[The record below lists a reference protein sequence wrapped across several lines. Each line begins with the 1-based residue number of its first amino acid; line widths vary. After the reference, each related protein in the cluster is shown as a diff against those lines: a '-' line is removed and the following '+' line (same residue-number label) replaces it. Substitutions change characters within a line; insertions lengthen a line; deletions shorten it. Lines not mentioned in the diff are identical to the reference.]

1 MNEQLPVKRRNRSN
15 GLSTDD
21 VIKVLDLI
29 KGSNTVE
36 LKVMV
41 PDTHRGAIKALGF
54 DPVQAEPRQTYFF
67 DTPDLALNKAGLI
80 VRARRSP
87 RDRGDTVVKLRPVDP
102 ALLEADLR
110 RDEAFKIEVDVN
122 PGGYVCS
129 ASAKGRCT
137 AQEVLD
143 VSDGKTPLPSILSR
157 KQRDFFAA
165 HAPAGLTL
173 KQLVPLGPT
182 FLLRLKQQPKSF
194 DRPVVVEL
202 WLYPDGSRI
211 FEIST
216 KGFPEEAFE
225 LAAHFRAFVAKCGI
239 PLQKKSVMKTGSALE
254 FHSKHR
260 IAARS
265 A

>member
-1 MNEQLPVKRRNRSN
+1 MNEQVPVNRRDNSG

-21 VIKVLDLI
+21 LIKVLDLL
-29 KGSNTVE
+29 KGSNSVE

-87 RDRGDTVVKLRPVDP
+87 GDKGDTVVKLRPVDP
-102 ALLEADLR
+102 VALDADLR

-143 VSDGKTPLPSILSR
+143 VSNGNTPLSSIFSR
-157 KQRDFFAA
+157 KQRDFFRA
-165 HAPAGLTL
+165 HAPAGLTM
-173 KQLVPLGPT
+173 KQLVSLGPT
-182 FLLRLKQQPKSF
+182 FLLRLKQQPRDF

-216 KGFPEEAFE
+216 KGSPEEAVQ
-225 LAAHFRAFVAKCGI
+225 LGASFRVFVAKCGI
-239 PLQKKSVMKTGSALE
+239 PLPKKAVMKTASALE
-254 FHSKHR
+254 FHSKHTN
-260 IAARS
+260 AAT
-265 A
+265 